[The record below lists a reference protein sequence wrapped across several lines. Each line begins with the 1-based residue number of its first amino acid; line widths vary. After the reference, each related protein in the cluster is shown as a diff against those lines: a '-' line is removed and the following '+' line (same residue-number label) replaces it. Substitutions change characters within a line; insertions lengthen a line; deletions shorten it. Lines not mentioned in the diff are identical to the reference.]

1 MLRLS
6 ILRLEIRTFQIWGL
20 RGKFS
25 FENVSLL
32 GARAP
37 LESLEQKV
45 KVKVTAKKYK
55 NTVQYYL
62 VLPNI
67 D

>member
-6 ILRLEIRTFQIWGL
+6 ILRLEIRTFKIWGL

-32 GARAP
+32 GARAL